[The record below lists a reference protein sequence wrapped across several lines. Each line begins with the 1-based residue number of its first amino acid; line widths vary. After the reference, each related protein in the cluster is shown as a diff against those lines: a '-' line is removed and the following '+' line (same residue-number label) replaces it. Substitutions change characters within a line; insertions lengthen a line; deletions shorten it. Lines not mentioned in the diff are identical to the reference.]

1 MEKTYPFYIKSTV
14 ILLGL
19 TLCAFILLTL
29 KEILVPIAFSIVLA
43 ILLNSPTVWMQ
54 KKRIPH
60 TLAIALSMLF
70 AFVIIIGVVYFIS
83 IQVAGFSSEMPL
95 LKNKFTE
102 IFHLLQMKLFDIF
115 HISLQ
120 EQDGWIKKAE
130 SSFQPLLGT
139 FLSSALITTG
149 TIVLM
154 PVYTFLLLYYKKHI
168 IDFFYEISETT
179 SSLNVGEVLQETNTT
194 IQRYTSGL
202 LIEAFI
208 IAVLY
213 SATLLILG
221 VQYAILLGVLGAL
234 LNMLPFIGGI
244 VGIALPLAMATL
256 TKDGFTTQILILV
269 IYTVIQFI
277 DNHFIIPSIVSSRV
291 KINALISIIIVLL
304 GGALWGIAG
313 MFLSIPFIGILKIV
327 FDRIPV
333 LQPWGKLLGYE
344 EEVKRKRFFTKTQK
358 IKIKIQQ

>member
-19 TLCAFILLTL
+19 TLCAFILFTL

-54 KKRIPH
+54 KKKIPN

-70 AFVIIIGVVYFIS
+70 AFVIMIGIVYFIS
-83 IQVAGFSSEMPL
+83 VQIAGFSSEMPI
-95 LKNKFTE
+95 LKTKFSE
-102 IFHLLQMKLFDIF
+102 IFHLVQIKLLTIF

-120 EQDGWIKKAE
+120 NQDAWITKAE
-130 SSFQPLLGT
+130 SSVQPLLGT

-154 PVYTFLLLYYKKHI
+154 PVYTFLLLYYKKHL
-168 IDFFYEISETT
+168 IDFFYEISEK
-179 SSLNVGEVLQETNTT
+179 SRKLNVGEVLQETNTT

-202 LIEAFI
+202 LIEALI

-213 SATLLILG
+213 SVTLLFLG
-221 VQYAILLGVLGAL
+221 IQYAILLAVLGAL

-244 VGIALPLAMATL
+244 VGIALPLIMATL
-256 TKDGFTTQILILV
+256 TKDGYTTQLLILG

-277 DNHFIIPSIVSSRV
+277 DNHFIVPGIVSSRV
-291 KINALISIIIVLL
+291 KINALISIVIVLL
-304 GGALWGIAG
+304 GGALWGVAG
-313 MFLSIPFIGILKIV
+313 MFLSIPFIGILKILL
-327 FDRIPV
+327 DRIPD

-344 EEVKRKRFFTKTQK
+344 EVTVRKKIRFRKRSKKEITKE
-358 IKIKIQQ
+358 